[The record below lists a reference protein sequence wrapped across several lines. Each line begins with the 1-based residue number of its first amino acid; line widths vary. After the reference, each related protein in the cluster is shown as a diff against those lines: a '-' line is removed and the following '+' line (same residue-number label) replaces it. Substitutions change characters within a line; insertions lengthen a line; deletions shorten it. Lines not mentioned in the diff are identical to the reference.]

1 MGTIE
6 RGNSLRREGTMR
18 MRGRAI
24 GLIMVAVAA
33 SLAASTGS
41 PSVSGTAPLAIAPD
55 SMPHI
60 ATIDERYLSYNVE
73 MAEVIGG
80 NFWKPYTPRSI
91 ARFEAAKPGASGS
104 TGAIAVGKDTSIF
117 QARPPIDLTNA
128 RLRKLAAALGPA
140 YVRVSGTW
148 ANTVYFHD
156 SSTPPPANPP
166 KGFQGVLTRPQWKGV
181 IDFAQAVDAG
191 MVTSFAI
198 SPGVRNATGVWTPIQ
213 AKPFLDY
220 TKSVGGK
227 IAAAEMFNE
236 PTMPTY
242 GGAPA
247 GYDAESYARDFAVF
261 RPFVKGAA
269 PDMLIVGP
277 GSVGE
282 GVRTGLLSGIAA
294 GGVLPT
300 SKLLA
305 ATPRPVFDVYSY
317 HYYWAAS
324 IRCAAMAPKAQTTAQ
339 AALSNAWLARTDTV
353 NTFYE
358 TLRDQYE
365 PGRNVWIT
373 EMADAACGGNPW
385 ASTFLDTFRYMDQL
399 GRLAQRGVQV
409 IFHNTLA
416 SSEYGLLDQ
425 NTYTPRPNYWAAL
438 LWRRLMGTAVL
449 DPGPSQP
456 MLHLYAQCLR
466 NHPGGVTVLAINTSR
481 TAPAS
486 VNLPMASERFTLTAP
501 KAEDTRVQLNG
512 HELTLGADDALPD
525 LRGSQLPAGR
535 VELTPVSITFLAIAD
550 AHNGNCR

>member
-1 MGTIE
+1 M
-6 RGNSLRREGTMR
+6 M
-18 MRGRAI
+18 MKRGRAI
-24 GLIMVAVAA
+24 GLNAVLAAA
-33 SLAASTGS
+33 SFAATMNS
-41 PSVSGTAPLAIAPD
+41 PSVPSTAPLAIAPD

-60 ATIDERYLSYNVE
+60 ATIDERFLSYNVE

-80 NFWKPYTPRSI
+80 NFWKPYTPQSI
-91 ARFEAAKPGASGS
+91 AAFEAAKAGASGS
-104 TGAIAVGKDTSIF
+104 TATITVGKDTSIF
-117 QARPPIDLTNA
+117 QPRPPIDLANA

-156 SSTPPPANPP
+156 SSTPPPATPP

-181 IDFAQAVDAG
+181 IEFAQAVNAG
-191 MVTSFAI
+191 IVTSFAI
-198 SPGVRNATGVWTPIQ
+198 SQGVRNTAGVWTPVQ

-220 TKSVGGK
+220 TRSVGGK

-242 GGAPA
+242 GGAPE
-247 GYDAESYARDFAVF
+247 GYDAKWYARDFVVF
-261 RPFVKGAA
+261 HPFVKSAA
-269 PDMLIVGP
+269 PDMLILGP

-282 GVRTGLLSGIAA
+282 GVSTGMLSGIAA
-294 GGVLPT
+294 GGILPT
-300 SKLLA
+300 PELLA
-305 ATPRPVFDVYSY
+305 ATPRPVFDVFSY
-317 HYYWAAS
+317 HYYGAAS
-324 IRCAAMAPKAQTTAQ
+324 IRCAALAPKAQTTAK
-339 AALSNAWLARTDTV
+339 AALSNAWLSRADTV
-353 NTFYE
+353 NAFYE
-358 TLRDQYE
+358 RLRDQYE
-365 PGRNVWIT
+365 PGQKVWIT

-416 SSEYGLLDQ
+416 SSEYGLLEQ
-425 NTYTPRPNYWAAL
+425 STYMPRPNYWAAL

-456 MLHLYAQCLR
+456 TLHLYAHCLR

-481 TAPAS
+481 TEPATVS
-486 VNLPMASERFTLTAP
+486 LPLASERFTLTAP
-501 KAEDTRVQLNG
+501 KLEDTHVQLNG
-512 HELTLGADDALPD
+512 HELALGTGGALPNLKGD
-525 LRGSQLPAGR
+525 HAPAGR
-535 VELTPVSITFLAIAD
+535 VELAPVSITFLAIAD